1 MCAILKFDWFRLSLR
16 NHRTLTASILCELF
30 VFLEETVVPE
40 DQKAPPRRQ
49 SYEHSRPSVP
59 KVPDNVDI
67 LVRNVDA
74 SEMDQMRAEMSDVKK
89 ELLKLKQEYREDVDR
104 LLDEGKEDRKQLA
117 ELKIEVDSLKRRRAD
132 YWNPE
137 KFF

>member
-1 MCAILKFDWFRLSLR
+1 
-16 NHRTLTASILCELF
+16 
-30 VFLEETVVPE
+30 
-40 DQKAPPRRQ
+40 
-49 SYEHSRPSVP
+49 
-59 KVPDNVDI
+59 
-67 LVRNVDA
+67 
-74 SEMDQMRAEMSDVKK
+74 MRAEMSDVKK

>member
-1 MCAILKFDWFRLSLR
+1 M
-16 NHRTLTASILCELF
+16 
-30 VFLEETVVPE
+30 
-40 DQKAPPRRQ
+40 
-49 SYEHSRPSVP
+49 
-59 KVPDNVDI
+59 PDNVDI